1 MYKCTT
7 CVHVYSSDRR
17 FVSLFHVYN
26 CDSHFVSLSMFAV
39 IADCEDLSYTI
50 HWDISVPFDN
60 VQCLLNGRN
69 LGRCELVC

>member
-7 CVHVYSSDRR
+7 CE
-17 FVSLFHVYN
+17 
-26 CDSHFVSLSMFAV
+26 HFFDALSVFAV
-39 IADCEDLSYTI
+39 IADCEDLSYSI
-50 HWDISVPFDN
+50 NWDMSVPFDN